1 MSPIG
6 PNVNPGTIR
15 PETWKQKQG
24 RTRRLP
30 VSSRFPVKPSARRA
44 GDSGCIASACGSKH
58 PGNYNCYDG
67 QGNNGGCGCS
77 DKRSGTCMK
86 GGGAARVYTDAEIMA
101 DIRRSGRRVP
111 MSLVPQKAKLRR
123 RRGRNFSGMN
133 PVQQRPIGVNPSQGG
148 FFAVPQDERNFGQQ
162 SALPYEEQLNFSHS
176 NASGCGYSNM
186 NHMNMNHSN
195 FGANTASTTWS
206 GSQTNVGPQD
216 RIFAGNYANGRRRR

>member
-1 MSPIG
+1 MAIYCYPNPSGSGNSAYFCAGCDGPYSNTACYSSGNNCDCAGGAASVSPLG
-6 PNVNPGTIR
+6 PSVNPGTIR

-24 RTRRLP
+24 KTMSLP
-30 VSSRFPVKPSARRA
+30 LSSRFPVKPSARRA
-44 GDSGCIASACGSKH
+44 G
-58 PGNYNCYDG
+58 
-67 QGNNGGCGCS
+67 
-77 DKRSGTCMK
+77 
-86 GGGAARVYTDAEIMA
+86 
-101 DIRRSGRRVP
+101 GRK
-111 MSLVPQKAKLRR
+111 PQNAKLRR

-186 NHMNMNHSN
+186 NHGHSN

-206 GSQTNVGPQD
+206 GAQTNVGPQD
-216 RIFAGNYANGRRRR
+216 RIFAGSYANGRRRR